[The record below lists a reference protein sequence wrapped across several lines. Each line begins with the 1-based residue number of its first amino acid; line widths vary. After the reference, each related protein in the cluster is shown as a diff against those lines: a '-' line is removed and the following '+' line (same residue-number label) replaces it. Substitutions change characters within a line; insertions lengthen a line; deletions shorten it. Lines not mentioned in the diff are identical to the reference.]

1 MKKKLL
7 VLIAMVLMLVGC
19 KSEKFYLDDEHYDKV
34 GIVEIDNK
42 ELKKK
47 EKNEDNFGI
56 FVFLPGCSSCAE
68 FKTVFNEF
76 TEDEDMMVYSISI
89 LDVKGT
95 QAEDLDFA
103 PSFIVYKEGKAVDML
118 DPASDDDTAYFKSAD
133 KFKEW
138 LEEYVY
144 LEK

>member
-19 KSEKFYLDDEHYDKV
+19 KPEKFYLDDEHYDSV

-68 FKTVFNEF
+68 FKTVLNEF

-118 DPASDDDTAYFKSAD
+118 DPASNDDMPYFKSVD

>member
-19 KSEKFYLDDEHYDKV
+19 KPEKFYLDDEHYDSV

-56 FVFLPGCSSCAE
+56 FVYLPGCSSCAE
-68 FKTVFNEF
+68 FKTVLNLF
-76 TEDEDMMVYSISI
+76 
-89 LDVKGT
+89 
-95 QAEDLDFA
+95 
-103 PSFIVYKEGKAVDML
+103 
-118 DPASDDDTAYFKSAD
+118 
-133 KFKEW
+133 
-138 LEEYVY
+138 
-144 LEK
+144 

>member
-19 KSEKFYLDDEHYDKV
+19 KPEKFYLDDEHYDSV

-68 FKTVFNEF
+68 FKTVLNEF

-95 QAEDLDFA
+95 QVEDLDFA

-118 DPASDDDTAYFKSAD
+118 DPASNDDMPYFESAD

>member
-68 FKTVFNEF
+68 FKTVLNEF

-118 DPASDDDTAYFKSAD
+118 DPASNDDMQYFKSAD
-133 KFKEW
+133 KFEEW

>member
-19 KSEKFYLDDEHYDKV
+19 KPEKFYLDDEHYESV
-34 GIVEIDNK
+34 GIVEIDKK
-42 ELKKK
+42 ELMKK
-47 EKNEDNFGI
+47 EKNKDNFGI

-68 FKTVFNEF
+68 FKTVLNEF

-95 QAEDLDFA
+95 QAEKLEFA

-118 DPASDDDTAYFKSAD
+118 DPASNDDMPYFKSVD
-133 KFKEW
+133 KFEEW

>member
-68 FKTVFNEF
+68 FKTVLNEF

-118 DPASDDDTAYFKSAD
+118 DPASNDDMPYFESAD

>member
-19 KSEKFYLDDEHYDKV
+19 KPEKFYLDDEHYDKV

-68 FKTVFNEF
+68 FKTVLNEF

-95 QAEDLDFA
+95 QAEELDFA

-118 DPASDDDTAYFKSAD
+118 DPAGNDDMPYFKSAD

>member
-19 KSEKFYLDDEHYDKV
+19 KPEKFYLDDEHYDSV

-47 EKNEDNFGI
+47 EKDEDNFGI

-68 FKTVFNEF
+68 FKTVLNEF

-95 QAEDLDFA
+95 QVEDLDFA

-118 DPASDDDTAYFKSAD
+118 DPASNDDMPYFESAD

>member
-19 KSEKFYLDDEHYDKV
+19 KLEKFYLDDEHYDSV

-47 EKNEDNFGI
+47 EKDEDNFGI

-68 FKTVFNEF
+68 FKTVLNEF

-118 DPASDDDTAYFKSAD
+118 DPASNDDMPYFESAD

>member
-56 FVFLPGCSSCAE
+56 FVHN
-68 FKTVFNEF
+68 NEKVADF
-76 TEDEDMMVYSISI
+76 QYFVVSYFAQHQETNT
-89 LDVKGT
+89 KFGT
-95 QAEDLDFA
+95 CKNQ
-103 PSFIVYKEGKAVDML
+103 K
-118 DPASDDDTAYFKSAD
+118 
-133 KFKEW
+133 
-138 LEEYVY
+138 
-144 LEK
+144 

>member
-7 VLIAMVLMLVGC
+7 ILIAMVLMLVGC
-19 KSEKFYLDDEHYDKV
+19 KQEKFYLDDEHYDKV

-42 ELKKK
+42 ELKKMENDK
-47 EKNEDNFGI
+47 DNFGI

-68 FKTVFNEF
+68 FKTVLGEF
-76 TEDEDMMVYSISI
+76 TEANDMMVYSISI
-89 LDVKGT
+89 LDVDGT
-95 QAEDLDFA
+95 KAEELEYA
-103 PSFIVYKEGKAVDML
+103 PSFIVYNEGKVVDML
-118 DPASDDDTAYFKSAD
+118 DPASDDDTEYFKTAD

>member
-19 KSEKFYLDDEHYDKV
+19 KPEKFYLDEEHYDSE

-68 FKTVFNEF
+68 FKTVLNEF

-95 QAEDLDFA
+95 QAEKLEFA

-118 DPASDDDTAYFKSAD
+118 DPASNDDMPYFKSVD
-133 KFKEW
+133 KFEEW